1 MQPVRP
7 PAVLVIEDTEDI
19 REAFVDVLSFA
30 GYEVF
35 AAVHGR
41 DALDRLENGLKPDL
55 IVTDLMMP
63 VMNGYE
69 FLQAIRQ
76 HPDWASIPVVIVS
89 ANRNFDEKDL
99 GVTRIL
105 RKPVTMDTLLD
116 EVRLAAASQRRA
128 AS

>member
-1 MQPVRP
+1 VKPDRP

-35 AAVHGR
+35 AAIHGR

-76 HPDWASIPVVIVS
+76 RPDWASIPVVIVS

-99 GVTRIL
+99 GVTRIV

-116 EVRLAAASQRRA
+116 EVRLAASQRK